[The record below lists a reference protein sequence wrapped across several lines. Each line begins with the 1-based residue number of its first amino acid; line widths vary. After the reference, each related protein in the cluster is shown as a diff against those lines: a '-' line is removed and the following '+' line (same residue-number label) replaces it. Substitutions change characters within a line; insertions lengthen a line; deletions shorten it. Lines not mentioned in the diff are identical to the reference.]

1 MPLDTEWWLE
11 RNDRRIL
18 FARHGTTALFA
29 DTGTAAVSE
38 HGHPAWK
45 LVLPVRGERVEVYS
59 RSGGRLDAPAVL
71 VPPRW
76 RHRSRVENGYVGL
89 FLDAHTLPPHSG
101 PIAVTRCAADRL
113 RAALAIGPDVDSP
126 PDLPA
131 ARAELLRMYGPA
143 TSPDP
148 RITLA
153 LAHFDDTTTLTD
165 LAREVGLSAPRL
177 RALVQERV
185 GVPLAT
191 LRRWYRL
198 RNALTALR
206 GGTIAD
212 AAADAGFADHAH
224 LARTARDMLGRSPSS
239 LTRPNAAS

>member
-1 MPLDTEWWLE
+1 MPLDTGWWLE

-45 LVLPVRGERVEVYS
+45 LVLPVRGERVEVVLQERGPTRRTG
-59 RSGGRLDAPAVL
+59 RSGATAVAASQSGRERLCRPVPRCAYTAASLRTDRGDTVRRRS
-71 VPPRW
+71 PPR
-76 RHRSRVENGYVGL
+76 RPGHQTRCGFAPRPPRGTRR
-89 FLDAHTLPPHSG
+89 APPH
-101 PIAVTRCAADRL
+101 VR
-113 RAALAIGPDVDSP
+113 
-126 PDLPA
+126 
-131 ARAELLRMYGPA
+131 PA

-153 LAHFDDTTTLTD
+153 LAHFDDRTTLTD